1 MQLVSCTEAA
11 SDLIA
16 DRQPFSR
23 NPVRDCDQH
32 TPHQGHGGLG
42 GGGCFVSTVFP
53 AFVGGNL
60 SSKSGRGFA
69 CAQHK
74 HLGKSCMACRNSLKP
89 SKFNC

>member
-23 NPVRDCDQH
+23 NPVRDCDNIPPIKA
-32 TPHQGHGGLG
+32 TVDLVGVD
-42 GGGCFVSTVFP
+42 VSFP
-53 AFVGGNL
+53 PFFQLIVGGNL

-74 HLGKSCMACRNSLKP
+74 HLGKSCMAYRNSLKTE
-89 SKFNC
+89 